1 MTTINQR
8 IIGLAES
15 QRNRKVLHPN
25 PTFGIHN
32 VPYERYQNKKIFQM
46 KGDESVSI
54 NKRIGTNINYNLIAR
69 PCESINSRSNNR
81 QAGGFKIS
89 HYETNPNNGLSSSFF
104 TSDRLYFTSDL
115 KQKALINNIY

>member
-81 QAGGFKIS
+81 QSGGFKIS

-115 KQKALINNIY
+115 KQKPLINNIY

>member
-15 QRNRKVLHPN
+15 QINRKALHPN

-32 VPYERYQNKKIFQM
+32 ISYDRYKNKKIFQM
-46 KGDESVSI
+46 EGDEPVSI

-69 PCESINSRSNNR
+69 PCESINDRSNNR
-81 QAGGFKIS
+81 QFGGFKKTNFK
-89 HYETNPNNGLSSSFF
+89 TNPNNGLSPMFF
-104 TSDRLYFTSDL
+104 TNERLYFTSDL

>member
-15 QRNRKVLHPN
+15 QRNRKVLHLN

-32 VPYERYQNKKIFQM
+32 VPYDRYQNKKIFQM
-46 KGDESVSI
+46 KGDEPVSI

-89 HYETNPNNGLSSSFF
+89 HYETNPNNGLSPSFF

-115 KQKALINNIY
+115 KQKPVINKLY

>member
-115 KQKALINNIY
+115 KQKPLINNIY